1 MKESHQFHPKKLKKQ
16 IFIALLVSISSFIII
31 FSFFS
36 WQEIPNDFRVR
47 KPIYLFIA
55 MFILVVAWSIDAF
68 RIYFTCKAWNKN
80 IRLREAFKTVLS
92 GYFFGG
98 ITPANAGGSVAEI
111 YVLKQAGLSWGEAG
125 SLTTIC
131 GILYQI
137 SLILLF
143 LFLFVGSSVSFVI
156 RTRLMN
162 LIYTFFL
169 VYSILIGVL
178 FIIIQKPQLIL
189 VIVEKVM
196 NRLKKRFPSLEETR
210 KNVLNWIEAFL
221 REFKDGF
228 YIFFIKKPQYLF
240 LNLGMHML
248 YFFAYFSVAY
258 FILFALGIDSSHME
272 VIRIQ
277 IPIFFTFGI
286 VPTPGASGGVE
297 LALTTTF
304 ASLLGSEQAVTFVFY
319 WRVITYYIT
328 LIIGGVIFFRC
339 LEKSGNRNEIV
350 DTNDVE

>member
-1 MKESHQFHPKKLKKQ
+1 MKKPHQFHPKKIKKQ
-16 IFIALLVSISSFIII
+16 IFIALLISISSFIII

-55 MFILVVAWSIDAF
+55 MFILVIAWSIDAF

-80 IRLREAFKTVLS
+80 IRLRDAFKTVLS

-143 LFLFVGSSVSFVI
+143 FFLFVGSSVNFVI
-156 RTRLMN
+156 RSRLMN

-169 VYSILIGVL
+169 VYSIIIGIMFLV
-178 FIIIQKPQLIL
+178 IQKPQLIL
-189 VIVEKVM
+189 FIVEKVM
-196 NRLKKRFPSLEETR
+196 NRLKKRFPSFEETR
-210 KNVLNWIEAFL
+210 KNILIWIETFIY
-221 REFKDGF
+221 EFKGGF

-240 LNLGMHML
+240 FNLGMHIL
-248 YFFAYFSVAY
+248 YFLAYFSVAY
-258 FILFALGIDSSHME
+258 FILFALGIYSLHME

-286 VPTPGASGGVE
+286 IPTPGASGGVE

-304 ASLLGSEQAVTFVFY
+304 ASLLGSEQVGTFVFY

-328 LIIGGVIFFRC
+328 LTIGGLIFFRF
-339 LEKSGNRNEIV
+339 LEKSSNKSEII
-350 DTNDVE
+350 DTN